1 NRDFLGLLQKNRLKD
16 ARDIWNLKDES
27 VKKVVSQRSTGRVFL
42 ESPLKGHKVQVYIK
56 RYTSVPLKSRIK
68 DMFSL
73 KFFQFDAIHEWQ
85 AQIVF
90 HRLELPTV
98 IPIAAGKLECGTFNL
113 TLAITNY
120 KRASKLLKELNGK
133 DQGLKNRIIENI
145 ATYVG
150 RMHGAGLAHQD
161 LYLVHFF
168 LRGEEMVP
176 HLIDLQRVIKEKT
189 LSDRWRIKDLGE
201 LLFSARELVSDE
213 DISHFCR
220 IYSRVSGFNLMDEPR
235 VIKAIEKKAAKI
247 KARHERKH
255 SGHQEKN

>member
-1 NRDFLGLLQKNRLKD
+1 MTV
-16 ARDIWNLKDES
+16 E
-27 VKKVVSQRSTGRVFL
+27 
-42 ESPLKGHKVQVYIK
+42 E
-56 RYTSVPLKSRIK
+56 
-68 DMFSL
+68 
-73 KFFQFDAIHEWQ
+73 
-85 AQIVF
+85 
-90 HRLELPTV
+90 LELLGELSEIDVETLDDD
-98 IPIAAGKLECGTFNL
+98 IIAELLDKALE
-113 TLAITNY
+113 ITDDDPY
-120 KRASKLLKELNGK
+120 TEDRWG
-133 DQGLKNRIIENI
+133 IIENI

-220 IYSRVSGFNLMDEPR
+220 IYSRVSGFNLMDKPR